1 MTTAQAVG
9 AVSREAAEWYA
20 INWQAINRNV
30 RRLQVRIVQA
40 TKESRWDRARALQ
53 RLLTHSYSGK
63 VLAVR
68 RVTENDGKKTPG
80 VDQEIWDTPE
90 KKTQAVHTFK
100 RRGYQ
105 SQPLRRVYIPKSD
118 GKTMRPLGIP
128 TMKDRAQ
135 QALYLLALAP
145 VEETTAD
152 RNSYGFRQQRSCDD
166 AIEQCFKALRSA
178 NTQWILEG
186 DIKSCF
192 DKISHDWLLAHV
204 PMDRVILQKWLK
216 SGYMEKH
223 VLHDMTEGTPQGGI
237 ISPALANCALDGL
250 ERLLQG
256 KYPAGKRLKSL
267 GGEKPCV
274 NLVRYA
280 DDFIITSKSN
290 ELLEGEIKPLVEQFL
305 QERGLELSP
314 TKTVIT
320 HVEQGFDF
328 LGQNVR
334 RYPNGKLLI
343 KPSKKNVKTFLEGIR
358 QTIKAAHGV
367 TAADLI
373 DQLNPKIRGWANY
386 HRHVVSKRTFG
397 RVDHTLFSSLWK
409 WARRR
414 HPNKSP
420 RWFKPKYFDRRG
432 NRDWSFF
439 GETCDDEGR
448 PTKVWLY
455 YAMSTPIK
463 RHVKVRG
470 EANPYDPTYETYF
483 EEREGAHMLETFRG
497 TRTLRYL
504 WYEQRGLCNQ
514 CNTKITRI
522 TGWRLH
528 YCVPVCRVVLLVPRT
543 AFYFIPSA
551 MTGFIVSV
559 YPFRNRVSPK
569 EAFEG
574 LELGEGKPS
583 RPVLRGPG
591 GHQAAWLLGNQ
602 LPNRRPLWSYR
613 MVAQTWRRVRPLLGR
628 AR

>member
-1 MTTAQAVG
+1 MTTARTVG

-20 INWQAINRNV
+20 IHWPAIHRNV
-30 RRLQVRIVQA
+30 RRLQVRIVKA
-40 TKESRWDRARALQ
+40 TKERRWGRVRALQ

-68 RVTENDGKKTPG
+68 RVTENTGKATPG

-90 KKTQAVHTFK
+90 KKIQAVHALK
-100 RRGYQ
+100 RRGYR

-128 TMKDRAQ
+128 TMIDRGQ
-135 QALYLLALAP
+135 QALHLLALDP
-145 VEETTAD
+145 VVETTAD
-152 RNSYGFRQQRSCDD
+152 RNSYGFRQRRSCAD
-166 AIEQCFKALRSA
+166 AIGQCFLALRRASA
-178 NTQWILEG
+178 KWILEG

-223 VLHDMTEGTPQGGI
+223 VLHESMDGTPQGGI

-250 ERLLQG
+250 ERVLQE
-256 KYPAGKRLKSL
+256 KFPAAKRLRSL
-267 GGEKPCV
+267 GGKKPCV
-274 NLVRYA
+274 HLVRYA
-280 DDFIITSKSN
+280 DDFVITSKSK

-320 HVEQGFDF
+320 HVENGFDF

-343 KPSKKNVKTFLEGIR
+343 KPSKKNVGTFLKGIR
-358 QTIKAAHGV
+358 GIINDARGMSAA
-367 TAADLI
+367 ALI

-386 HRHVVSKRTFG
+386 HRHVVSKRIFG
-397 RVDHTLFSSLWK
+397 HVDRNIFSCLWQ

-414 HPNKSP
+414 HPNKPS
-420 RWFKPKYFDRRG
+420 RWVKTKYFERRVDC
-432 NRDWSFF
+432 NWAFF

-448 PTKVWLY
+448 PTKVWLFH
-455 YAMSTPIK
+455 AESTPIK
-463 RHVKVRG
+463 RHVKVKG

-497 TRTLRYL
+497 TRTLRFL
-504 WYEQRGLCNQ
+504 WHEQRGLCTL

-528 YCVPVCRVVLLVPRT
+528 YCVARVKGGSTGATNCVLLHPECHDRVHRQRLPVSKPR
-543 AFYFIPSA
+543 
-551 MTGFIVSV
+551 
-559 YPFRNRVSPK
+559 
-569 EAFEG
+569 
-574 LELGEGKPS
+574 
-583 RPVLRGPG
+583 
-591 GHQAAWLLGNQ
+591 LL
-602 LPNRRPLWSYR
+602 
-613 MVAQTWRRVRPLLGR
+613 
-628 AR
+628 

>member
-20 INWQAINRNV
+20 INWQAIHCNV

-40 TKESRWDRARALQ
+40 TKESRWGRVRALQ

-68 RVTENDGKKTPG
+68 RVTENTGKATPG
-80 VDQEIWDTPE
+80 VDQEIGDTPE
-90 KKTQAVHTFK
+90 KKIQAVRALR
-100 RRGYQ
+100 RRGYR

-128 TMKDRAQ
+128 TMIDRGQ
-135 QALYLLALAP
+135 QALHLLALDP
-145 VEETTAD
+145 VAETTAD
-152 RNSYGFRQQRSCDD
+152 RNSYGFRQRRSCAD
-166 AIEQCFKALRSA
+166 AIGQCFLALRRA
-178 NTQWILEG
+178 NAQWILEG

-204 PMDRVILQKWLK
+204 LMDRVILQKWLK

-223 VLHDMTEGTPQGGI
+223 VLHESTDGTPQGGI

-250 ERLLQG
+250 ERLLQD

-267 GGEKPCV
+267 GGEKPYV
-274 NLVRYA
+274 HLIRYA
-280 DDFIITSKSN
+280 DDFVITSKSK

-320 HVEQGFDF
+320 HVERGFDF

-343 KPSKKNVKTFLEGIR
+343 KPSKKNVGTFLNGIR
-358 QTIKAAHGV
+358 KIIKDARGM

-386 HRHVVSKRTFG
+386 HRHVVSKRIFG
-397 RVDHTLFSSLWK
+397 RVDCTIFSNLWQ

-414 HPNKSP
+414 HPNKPS
-420 RWFKPKYFDRRG
+420 RWVKAKYFERRRD
-432 NRDWSFF
+432 RDWTFF

-448 PTKVWLY
+448 PGKVWLFH
-455 YAMSTPIK
+455 AKNTPIK
-463 RHVKVRG
+463 RHVKVKG
-470 EANPYDPTYETYF
+470 EANPYDPAYETYF
-483 EEREGAHMLETFRG
+483 EDREGAHMLDTFRG

-504 WYEQRGLCNQ
+504 WHEQRGLCTL
-514 CNTKITRI
+514 CTTKITRI

-528 YCVPVCRVVLLVPRT
+528 YRVPRVKGGSTGATNCVLLHPECHDRVHRQRPPVSKPR
-543 AFYFIPSA
+543 
-551 MTGFIVSV
+551 
-559 YPFRNRVSPK
+559 
-569 EAFEG
+569 
-574 LELGEGKPS
+574 
-583 RPVLRGPG
+583 
-591 GHQAAWLLGNQ
+591 LL
-602 LPNRRPLWSYR
+602 
-613 MVAQTWRRVRPLLGR
+613 
-628 AR
+628 

>member
-20 INWQAINRNV
+20 IDWPTIHRNV

-40 TKESRWDRARALQ
+40 TKERRWGRVRALQ

-68 RVTENDGKKTPG
+68 RVTENNGKATPG

-90 KKTQAVHTFK
+90 KKTQTVHALK
-100 RRGYQ
+100 RRGYR

-128 TMKDRAQ
+128 TMIDRGQ
-135 QALYLLALAP
+135 QALHLLALDP
-145 VEETTAD
+145 VVETTAD
-152 RNSYGFRQQRSCDD
+152 RNSYGFRQRRSCAD
-166 AIEQCFKALRSA
+166 AIGQCFLALKSA
-178 NTQWILEG
+178 NAQWILEG

-223 VLHDMTEGTPQGGI
+223 VLHESMDGTPQGGI

-250 ERLLQG
+250 ERLLQE
-256 KYPAGKRLKSL
+256 KFPAKKRLRSL
-267 GGEKPCV
+267 GGKKPCV
-274 NLVRYA
+274 HLVRYA
-280 DDFIITSKSN
+280 DDFVIASKSK

-305 QERGLELSP
+305 QGRGLELSP
-314 TKTVIT
+314 TKTVIS
-320 HVEQGFDF
+320 HVEHGFDF

-343 KPSKKNVKTFLEGIR
+343 KPSKKNVGTFLKGIR
-358 QTIKAAHGV
+358 GIINDARSMS
-367 TAADLI
+367 AADLT
-373 DQLNPKIRGWANY
+373 DQLNPKIRGWADY
-386 HRHVVSKRTFG
+386 HRHVVSKRIFG
-397 RVDHTLFSSLWK
+397 RVDHNIFSSLWQ

-414 HPNKSP
+414 HPNKPS
-420 RWFKPKYFDRRG
+420 RWIKTKYFERQRD
-432 NRDWSFF
+432 RDWTFF

-448 PTKVWLY
+448 PKKVWLFH
-455 YAMSTPIK
+455 AQNTPIK

-470 EANPYDPTYETYF
+470 EANPYDPAYETYF
-483 EEREGAHMLETFRG
+483 EEREGAHMLDTFRG
-497 TRTLRYL
+497 TRTLRFL
-504 WYEQRGLCNQ
+504 WYEQRGLCTL

-528 YCVPVCRVVLLVPRT
+528 YCVPRVQGGSTGAANCVLLHPECHDRVHRQRLSVSKPR
-543 AFYFIPSA
+543 
-551 MTGFIVSV
+551 
-559 YPFRNRVSPK
+559 
-569 EAFEG
+569 
-574 LELGEGKPS
+574 LLH
-583 RPVLRGPG
+583 RGV
-591 GHQAAWLLGNQ
+591 
-602 LPNRRPLWSYR
+602 RR
-613 MVAQTWRRVRPLLGR
+613 A
-628 AR
+628 